1 MLCFAH
7 GFDKRHEFL
16 VDRIIGPI
24 LQHLDHAVVGRIGSI
39 LVRTRVGVLDVE
51 FTRFQHH
58 KADLFC
64 RNRQR
69 LGHFCTSAAPR
80 LGEFPEMK
88 RRTRILVPSREL
100 TLLNCDAPMLDR
112 RQGHR
117 RAIGLSGPTRTQRR
131 GSIVSRTAPPWRQAA
146 QADRQAFDRAL
157 APTYPELLQAAQRE
171 LRHRLT
177 LGQFAPDNPTPE
189 QLLDMALQRVW
200 RERQRLSSTL
210 GIKAFALAS
219 IFRTAEALAARE
231 DERSRTT
238 PQHVPQEVEPDPPY
252 ENDDDFWQSH
262 ELEYPK
268 NSQVFSGTV
277 DRAREDVAEEDEFV
291 GWLAPRE
298 REVLLMHEVH
308 GVPLQ
313 EVALALGITPAEA
326 EGLLASARRR
336 VRAADKAAH

>member
-1 MLCFAH
+1 
-7 GFDKRHEFL
+7 
-16 VDRIIGPI
+16 
-24 LQHLDHAVVGRIGSI
+24 
-39 LVRTRVGVLDVE
+39 
-51 FTRFQHH
+51 
-58 KADLFC
+58 
-64 RNRQR
+64 
-69 LGHFCTSAAPR
+69 

-100 TLLNCDAPMLDR
+100 TLLNCDAPMLDH

-117 RAIGLSGPTRTQRR
+117 HAIELSGPTRTQRK
-131 GSIVSRTAPPWRQAA
+131 GSSIVSRTAPPWRQAA

-200 RERQRLSSTL
+200 RERRRLSSTL

-238 PQHVPQEVEPDPPY
+238 TELFPEEVEPDPLY